1 VQNHGHIAELADIFA
16 SSSNQ
21 RDGEGL
27 IGGRLSIS
35 LNGSND
41 AVLSGKISALTAPMS
56 GCRRSLRLIPRRHG
70 LPVAHRA
77 AVEAVLLI
85 EKGGRKPEGRQSWE
99 PLPGHPAAVLNR
111 RTKIVT
117 CSAPSTNSRSR
128 ATHSHAV
135 SFFGPDWV
143 RCRRLGW
150 FGVRFCTN
158 AKGGRKGVHN
168 ALLHHTS
175 IQNRCEGHRLVCG
188 QELPLVH

>member
-1 VQNHGHIAELADIFA
+1 VQNHGHIGELADIFA

-21 RDGEGL
+21 IDGEGL

-85 EKGGRKPEGRQSWE
+85 EKGVGNPKAGNRGSPY
-99 PLPGHPAAVLNR
+99 PATRLRSSTGAR
-111 RTKIVT
+111 R
-117 CSAPSTNSRSR
+117 S
-128 ATHSHAV
+128 
-135 SFFGPDWV
+135 
-143 RCRRLGW
+143 
-150 FGVRFCTN
+150 
-158 AKGGRKGVHN
+158 
-168 ALLHHTS
+168 
-175 IQNRCEGHRLVCG
+175 
-188 QELPLVH
+188 